1 MNEREAS
8 VPASADGHPAR
19 RWNYGRRQAGSL
31 SAEVR
36 AGLANGWKPN
46 FRSRSPTLGVPLS
59 NLISSLRFHH
69 FQQALSGILD
79 IGIAILMGAALHRQQ
94 CTTMDVFEIAE
105 WKFESRLAVL
115 NMRRVDPEMPL

>member
-19 RWNYGRRQAGSL
+19 RWNYGRRQAESW
-31 SAEVR
+31 STEVR

-46 FRSRSPTLGVPLS
+46 FRSPTLGLPLS

-79 IGIAILMGAALHRQQ
+79 IGIAILMGAALHREQ